1 MISADEQSA
10 LVDAHNQWRS
20 RFNSPGL
27 VWDGGLA
34 TLAQDWAD
42 QLAASGQFDH
52 RPNNQFGE
60 NIFMGTSGAFPANAV
75 VDDWGSEQA
84 NYDIPSLT
92 CAPGAVCGHFTQL
105 VWSKTARVGCGKA
118 TGADGND
125 YWVCNYDPAGNMQGE
140 SPFGTAQVVTP
151 TAPVADPPTA
161 DPTADTADVN
171 TQGDLADTPDTG
183 DATDGQGDPSTV

>member
-1 MISADEQSA
+1 M
-10 LVDAHNQWRS
+10 
-20 RFNSPGL
+20 
-27 VWDGGLA
+27 
-34 TLAQDWAD
+34 
-42 QLAASGQFDH
+42 
-52 RPNNQFGE
+52 
-60 NIFMGTSGAFPANAV
+60 
-75 VDDWGSEQA
+75 
-84 NYDIPSLT
+84 LT
-92 CAPGAVCGHFTQL
+92 DRA
-105 VWSKTARVGCGKA
+105 
-118 TGADGND
+118 GADGND

>member
-10 LVDAHNQWRS
+10 LVDAHNQWRA

-34 TLAQDWAD
+34 TLAQEWAD

-52 RPNNQFGE
+52 RPDNQFGE
-60 NIFMGTSGAFPANAV
+60 NIFMGTTGAFPANAV

-151 TAPVADPPTA
+151 TAPVADPTAA
-161 DPTADTADVN
+161 DPTADTAAVD
-171 TQGDLADTPDTG
+171 TQGDLVDAPDAG
-183 DATDGQGDPSTV
+183 DAADGEGEPITV